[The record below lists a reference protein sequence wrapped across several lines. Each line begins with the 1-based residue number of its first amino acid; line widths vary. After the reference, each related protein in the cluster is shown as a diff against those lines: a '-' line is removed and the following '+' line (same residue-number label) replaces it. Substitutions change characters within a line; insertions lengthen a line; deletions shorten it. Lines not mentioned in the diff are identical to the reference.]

1 MIKDLNNQEN
11 PPLTRR
17 ATKLVEQ
24 SCNGEG
30 RFSAQGNV
38 KRYCLGFAAY
48 MLSSLL
54 HKSLQVRTE
63 YDSDYDPTKPYLFA
77 FWHGKQLL
85 PVLHLVQH
93 QTRRIVLVSPSKD
106 GDILAFWLKRL
117 NYVIIR
123 GSSRDQNTR
132 ALHLMRTQ
140 LRQGCSLGFGVDGPI
155 GPIYSVK
162 PGMTY
167 LAQKFQIP
175 IIPVGTAFVRPW
187 VLEKAWDRYEI
198 PKPFSKAAFYLGK
211 PLLITKGADL
221 MESNHLLEV
230 AIVAA
235 EARAQALLALQS

>member
-1 MIKDLNNQEN
+1 MKDMKDDVA
-11 PPLTRR
+11 RR
-17 ATKLVEQ
+17 APGHMK
-24 SCNGEG
+24 
-30 RFSAQGNV
+30 RFF
-38 KRYCLGFAAY
+38 LGYTAY
-48 MLSSLL
+48 ALSSLL
-54 HKSLQVRTE
+54 HKSLQLKTE
-63 YDSDYDPTKPYLFA
+63 YDPEYDPTKPYLFA

-85 PVLHLVQH
+85 PVLRLVQH
-93 QTRRIVLVSPSKD
+93 QTKRIALVSPSKD
-106 GDILAFWLKRL
+106 GDLLAFWLKRL

-167 LAQKFQIP
+167 LAQKLQIP
-175 IIPVGTAFVRPW
+175 IIPIGTAFVRPW

-221 MESNHLLEV
+221 MQSNHLLEV
-230 AIVAA
+230 AINTA
-235 EARAQALLALQS
+235 EARSLLDRQP